1 MENFVLNSSVDRGT
15 SLEVIQFEDDLDIR
29 IEILSQDDCNY
40 IYLTRKEI
48 DLLTKYLQN
57 LIVD

>member
-1 MENFVLNSSVDRGT
+1 MENFVLTSSVDYGT

>member
-1 MENFVLNSSVDRGT
+1 MENFVLNSSVDYRT
-15 SLEVIQFEDDLDIR
+15 SLEVVQFEDDLDVR
-29 IEILSQDDCNY
+29 VEILSQDDCNY

-48 DLLTKYLQN
+48 ALLIKYLQN